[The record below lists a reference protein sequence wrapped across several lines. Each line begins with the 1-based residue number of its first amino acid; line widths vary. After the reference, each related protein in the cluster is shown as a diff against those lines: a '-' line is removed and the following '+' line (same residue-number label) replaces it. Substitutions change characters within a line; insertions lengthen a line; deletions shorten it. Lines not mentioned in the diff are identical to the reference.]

1 MYGYVNECARGMT
14 NVHVHSAAVHV
25 HVLQIG
31 IGIAIGFEIDC
42 CAHAVARGGKCNDG
56 GDIDPDTD
64 SDTDGGAM
72 EP

>member
-1 MYGYVNECARGMT
+1 MS

-25 HVLQIG
+25 HVLQ